1 MKEYRKKILEDIKN
15 YIILYNN
22 GATFN
27 KTFKNTTYNKIEQ
40 LTFFRNNRNS
50 MTPSNHGWN
59 SNPADGSD
67 LNKNKRIQNKIN
79 INLTYSS
86 GSNEVTK

>member
-50 MTPSNHGWN
+50 MTPSNHG
-59 SNPADGSD
+59 
-67 LNKNKRIQNKIN
+67 
-79 INLTYSS
+79 
-86 GSNEVTK
+86 